1 MKIVVEIFKDGTILC
16 DGISCTGTHRCPG
29 CPLEEIT
36 KKDKPDSPPALPGIP
51 LPFKEGAVTSE
62 V

>member
-29 CPLEEIT
+29 CPLEEI
-36 KKDKPDSPPALPGIP
+36 KNYGKQQ
-51 LPFKEGAVTSE
+51 
-62 V
+62 